1 MIWNPR
7 HDTTSLHILALKM
20 VILPGNGLEFWA
32 IQAVSKGISRGGTWL
47 PGPPLPPTPQKGN
60 RKGRR
65 KKKWKGDKKTAEK

>member
-32 IQAVSKGISRGGTWL
+32 IQAVSKGISRGGSWL
-47 PGPPLPPTPQKGN
+47 PGPPPPKRKQK
-60 RKGRR
+60 R
-65 KKKWKGDKKTAEK
+65 KKEKEMERRQKNC